1 LTTAIIFGV
10 TGVLWHFPRVTR
22 TDGIIVE
29 SVAVAGAQNKRLIT
43 YEYTAY
49 GARHRGQRLLGWG
62 RSIPPGFFDV
72 GQSFPVYFDTDKPD
86 FSYAIPAGKND
97 IHCFSNYLRSV
108 GGWSYFVWIARATNY
123 PSMNST
129 APVLGDI

>member
-1 LTTAIIFGV
+1 MAIIFGV
-10 TGVLWHFPRVTR
+10 GGVLWHFPRVTR

-29 SVAVAGAQNKRLIT
+29 SVALAGAQNQRLIT

-62 RSIPPGFFDV
+62 RSIPPGFFEV

-86 FSYAIPAGKND
+86 FSYAP
-97 IHCFSNYLRSV
+97 
-108 GGWSYFVWIARATNY
+108 Y
-123 PSMNST
+123 PPEKTLFIVSGIT
-129 APVLGDI
+129 FAVLGAGLILLGSRARQVTNL